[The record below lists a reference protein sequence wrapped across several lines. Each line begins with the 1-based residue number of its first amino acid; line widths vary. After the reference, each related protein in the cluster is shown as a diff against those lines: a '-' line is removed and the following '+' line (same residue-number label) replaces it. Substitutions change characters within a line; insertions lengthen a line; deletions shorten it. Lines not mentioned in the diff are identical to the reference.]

1 MQCSGN
7 VHQIGNAVKVVIFED
22 TRRVFVENT
31 KEENAR
37 SVLHLLKCRDDQLQL
52 IVHLT
57 KGLEQ
62 VLDNIHASG
71 AVISGR
77 GNTVEDESVKVTLVG
92 EDVFLILR
100 VRQSND
106 SISLHLGELLVERLW
121 SE

>member
-1 MQCSGN
+1 M
-7 VHQIGNAVKVVIFED
+7 
-22 TRRVFVENT
+22 ENT

-37 SVLHLLKCRDDQLQL
+37 IVLHLLKCRDDQLQL

-100 VRQSND
+100 VRQRND